1 MTWKCKQTVDFTYTK
16 YDKYNHLLLQNY
28 LFNSLGIIDFKGIL
42 LYVTTADCTFN
53 HQKKFRELFMLKL
66 RYISLKKNL
75 KKLNFYN
82 YFDNFDQVADFEIE
96 MSWKLKK
103 TADDFSKFYRPLAAI
118 AIQKGRANA
127 RYSFLTAN
135 LSSIWK

>member
-1 MTWKCKQTVDFTYTK
+1 MN
-16 YDKYNHLLLQNY
+16 NHLLLQNY

-53 HQKKFRELFMLKL
+53 YQKKFRELFMLKL

-103 TADDFSKFYRPLAAI
+103 TADDFSKF
-118 AIQKGRANA
+118 
-127 RYSFLTAN
+127 
-135 LSSIWK
+135 